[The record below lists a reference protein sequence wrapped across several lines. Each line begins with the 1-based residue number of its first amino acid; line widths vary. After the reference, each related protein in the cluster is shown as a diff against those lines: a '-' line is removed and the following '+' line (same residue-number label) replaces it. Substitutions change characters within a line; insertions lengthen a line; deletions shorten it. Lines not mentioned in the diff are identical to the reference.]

1 MVTAKTKQKILQTFL
16 DLLCAHPYEDVSLPM
31 IAEAAKVKLSDMRA
45 AYGSRRDLVAAFA
58 ETVDTEVLDA
68 RDEDMADQPPRD
80 RLFDVLMT
88 RIDALSKNREAVRTL
103 YAAAR
108 RDPALALEFNQI
120 EVKSQRWMLIAA
132 GIEASGFKAG
142 MISQGLAVAFARVVD
157 VWLGEED
164 EGMPRTMAAL
174 DKELDRGSS
183 FMQRLNGLERA
194 AKGFRSFLNRA
205 SERRRGRRARDRD
218 DVDEADVTGD
228 APAGA

>member
-1 MVTAKTKQKILQTFL
+1 MVTAKTRQKILKTFL
-16 DLLCAHPYEDVSLPM
+16 DLLSDHPYEDVSLPM
-31 IAEAAKVKLSDMRA
+31 IAVAAKVKLSEMRG

-68 RDEDMADQPPRD
+68 RDEDMGDQPPRD

-88 RIDALSKNREAVRTL
+88 RIDALAKHRDAVRAL

-132 GIEASGFKAG
+132 GVQASGFKAG
-142 MISQGLAVAFARVVD
+142 MISQGLAVAFARVVN
-157 VWLGEED
+157 VWLDEED

-183 FMQRLNGLERA
+183 FMERLNGLERA
-194 AKGFRSFLNRA
+194 TKGVRSFFEKA
-205 SERRRGRRARDRD
+205 SERRRSRRDRD
-218 DVDEADVTGD
+218 DRDEADMTGD
-228 APAGA
+228 APAEA